1 MMFLD
6 MPQPGERVAFY
17 GRVSQPTQKIE
28 HQTAQGK
35 SFFDETG
42 IHVPDEL
49 WFIDQGGRRHKSEKR
64 ESFQRL
70 LSLCQS
76 GNLDWISVAQF
87 DRWGVKDVDEF
98 WKLRLDLK
106 AIGVRLWCIQDRLEM
121 TSANQ
126 GDCWQIFA
134 KAVGNT
140 ASMETHADRNISKM
154 VERALD
160 GWHMSGSHP
169 YGTDLVCCDLD
180 DKRPLFR
187 VVQIGKYT
195 KNVSKN
201 LYRILHYAEDG
212 VTVAR
217 EEMSDTMPPRDCKK
231 NGYRLAPTIET
242 DRIETVKLI
251 FELFD
256 SGLDNGHIARHLDQ
270 AGITYFGKHWGWNT
284 IDPILRN
291 PAYVGRPAWGK
302 VAKGYYRQTFGGK
315 SELPPKR
322 NRDEPLHYDKGTAN
336 YVYPRQPVFPPDSFM
351 PPDLWERVNSRQK
364 QHKAADRKGYK
375 TRDIAKH
382 PLAGIICCPDCGKLM
397 DIHSSAAKGKDNPI
411 RYFIC
416 STYVRTRRKE
426 CRANSVMWK
435 HLNAAS
441 IQMLDQAKE
450 KLKAL
455 GKLPVNNLDMGRILA
470 EERLLWPVIG
480 RVFCDMMRALGRTHF
495 DAPVNPWTDPI
506 EDVLAHKA
514 ELKAAFNEVYRAYQN
529 HHQKSSGTSG
539 KRVAEIEAEIDQ
551 LGTIA
556 AETPSERQRQSYW
569 QRTSELEAE
578 LTRLQSVS
586 VSLLD
591 RLASLVEQAQ
601 RLLQRLGQMQTAKDS
616 QLFRV
621 FLSKIVPRFKRI
633 KCKDGIER
641 SYVEGFQFVPKDS
654 LSDAVGG
661 VMEILDTRRGKDSL
675 LRPARSWREKSG
687 CPSRG

>member
-1 MMFLD
+1 MMILN

-28 HQTAQGK
+28 HQIVQGET
-35 SFFDETG
+35 FFNEKT

-49 WFIDQGGRRHKSEKR
+49 WFIDKGGRRHKSEKR
-64 ESFQRL
+64 ADFQRL

-76 GNLDWISVAQF
+76 GQLDWITVAQF

-106 AIGVRLWCIQDRLEM
+106 ATGVRLWCIQDRLEM
-121 TSANQ
+121 TSADQ

-134 KAVGNT
+134 KAVANT
-140 ASMETHADRNISKM
+140 ASMESHADRNISKM

-180 DKRPLFR
+180 NKRPLFR

-212 VTVAR
+212 FTVSR
-217 EEMSDTMPPRDCKK
+217 EEMSDSMPPRDCKK
-231 NGYRLAPTIET
+231 NGYRLAPTIAT
-242 DRIETVKLI
+242 DRIETVRLI

-256 SGLDNGHIARHLDQ
+256 AGLDNGQIARHLDQ

-302 VAKGYYRQTFGGK
+302 TAKGYYRQVFGGK
-315 SELPPKR
+315 SEVPPKR
-322 NRDEPLHYDKGTAN
+322 SRDEPLHYDKGVAN
-336 YVYPRQPVFPPDSFM
+336 YIYPRQPVFPPTSFM
-351 PPDLWERVNSRQK
+351 PLDLWERVNSRLK
-364 QHKAADRKGYK
+364 EHRAVDRKGYK

-382 PLAGIICCPDCGKLM
+382 PLAGIICCPDCNKPM
-397 DIHSSAAKGKDNPI
+397 DIHSSAAKGKDHPI

-426 CRANSVMWK
+426 CRANSVMWR
-435 HLNAAS
+435 HLDAAS
-441 IQMLDQAKE
+441 DQVLERSKE

-455 GKLPVNNLDMGRILA
+455 GMMPVNNLDLGKILS

-480 RVFCDMMRALGRTHF
+480 RVFCDMLRALGRTHF
-495 DAPVNPWTDPI
+495 YTPVDPWNDSL

-514 ELKAAFNEVYRAYQN
+514 EVKAAFNEVYQAYQS
-529 HHQKSSGTSG
+529 HHEKMSGTSG
-539 KRVAEIEAEIDQ
+539 NRIAEIESEIDR
-551 LGTIA
+551 LGTVA
-556 AETPSERQRQSYW
+556 AETPSERQRQRYW
-569 QRTSELEAE
+569 QQTSELEAE
-578 LTRLQSVS
+578 LARIRLGS
-586 VSLLD
+586 VSLVD
-591 RLASLVEQAQ
+591 RLASMVRQANG
-601 RLLQRLGQMQTAKDS
+601 LLQRLNQMQTANNA

-621 FLSKIVPRFKRI
+621 FLAKIVPRFKRI
-633 KCKDGIER
+633 ECKDGIER
-641 SYVEGFQFVPKDS
+641 SYVEGFQFVPKES
-654 LSDAVGG
+654 LTDAIGG
-661 VMEILDTRRGKDSL
+661 VMEIQDTRTGTDS
-675 LRPARSWREKSG
+675 
-687 CPSRG
+687 SRRRASDSPER